1 VRKPKAAE
9 QRGTPKRKREICDY
23 NRGHVL
29 ECGNTSRLSHSAERN
44 RISTVKSINSFVVH
58 FVLFA
63 LVTSSMVAQSPAP
76 RNPDV
81 SNKALITKSTPSID
95 ANVFKSQSAAAAAAA
110 LRKMADDYY
119 AWRNENYPVRSSDT
133 GLHTWDDRLT
143 DYSPAKIAERAHH
156 VRSLLEKVRA
166 MKTDSWPKDARID
179 WILFRAQLEDVDFG
193 NRILKFEHTNPQV
206 YTGEC
211 TNAIFSLLKKEYDT
225 PRKRA
230 LAATARLKKMPS
242 LLKQGLSNLQSPV
255 KLYAQLAIQ
264 SARSIDPLLNKSLMA
279 LDVDL
284 APNEHEDLIKAR
296 DAALASLHSYADE
309 LEKRLPQMVD
319 FSPMGEA
326 NYNYYL
332 KHVLL
337 LPLNGSEVETIGRA
351 ELARY
356 RALEALLPDPKL
368 ADPDP
373 KRAAHIPPDQES
385 FLKAY
390 ESREAEMISFL
401 KEHNLITLPGYLGPF
416 QIRQLPDAFKPTSP
430 GGFMNPPGVY
440 DKDPTGFFFIPTYNP
455 ESKNFYIRAAIEDP
469 RPILGHEGI
478 PGHFLQLSIANH
490 LSDEIRRQH
499 EDSVFVEGWA
509 LYGEE
514 MLMRTGLY
522 PNNSPAQGQI
532 LRLSRYRAARI
543 GVDVNLHTGRW
554 SFEQAVKYFMDAGGL
569 DREAAEGEA
578 AGAASSPTQKI
589 SYITGKWQIMNL
601 LGRYKDRQ
609 GENFRLGQ
617 FHDDLVKNGSLPI
630 SVIEWLLL
638 DDPAA
643 IQQATK

>member
-1 VRKPKAAE
+1 MNEDEGRLACFTLPIQHGRNTIGAVKPMN
-9 QRGTPKRKREICDY
+9 IF
-23 NRGHVL
+23 
-29 ECGNTSRLSHSAERN
+29 
-44 RISTVKSINSFVVH
+44 FVP
-58 FVLFA
+58 FVL
-63 LVTSSMVAQSPAP
+63 LVIAASNTHGQSPSP

-81 SNKALITKSTPSID
+81 SNKALITKSTPTID
-95 ANVFKSQSAAAAAAA
+95 AKAFKDQTVRGTTAA
-110 LRKMADDYY
+110 LHKMADDYY
-119 AWRNENYPVRSSDT
+119 AWRNENYPVRSSYA

-143 DYSPAKIAERAHH
+143 DYSPAKIAERAQH
-156 VRSLLEKVRA
+156 VHSLLEKVRA
-166 MKTDSWPKDARID
+166 MKTDNWPKNDRID
-179 WILFRAQLEDVDFG
+179 WILFRAQLENIDFG
-193 NRILKFEHTNPQV
+193 DRILKSERTNPQV
-206 YTGEC
+206 YVREC
-211 TNAIFSLLKKEYDT
+211 TDGIFSLLKKEYDT

-230 LAATARLKKMPS
+230 LAATARLKEMPA
-242 LLKQGLSNLQSPV
+242 LLKQGLSNLQGAV

-279 LDVDL
+279 LDVGL
-284 APNEHEDLIKAR
+284 APNEHDDLIKAR
-296 DAALASLHSYADE
+296 DAALTAVHSYADE
-309 LEKRLPQMVD
+309 LEKRLPKMVD
-319 FSPMGEA
+319 FAPMREA

-337 LPLNGSEVETIGRA
+337 LPLDATQVEMIGRV

-373 KRAAHIPPDQES
+373 KRAARIPPDQES

-401 KEHNLITLPGYLGPF
+401 KEHNLVSLPDYLGPF
-416 QIRQLPDAFKPTSP
+416 QIRQLPEAFKPTSP

-440 DKDPTGFFFIPTYNP
+440 DKDSTGFFFIPTYNP

-509 LYGEE
+509 LSGEE

-522 PNNSPAQGQI
+522 PTNSAAQGQI

-543 GVDVNLHTGRW
+543 GVDVNLHTGRRT
-554 SFEQAVKYFMDAGGL
+554 FEQAVKYFMKAGGL

-589 SYITGKWQIMNL
+589 SYIIGKWQIMNL

-617 FHDDLVKNGSLPI
+617 FHDDLIKNGSLPV
-630 SVIEWLLL
+630 SVIEWILL
-638 DDPAA
+638 DDPTA
-643 IQQATK
+643 IQEAMK

>member
-1 VRKPKAAE
+1 MSGHDVDAQARTASP
-9 QRGTPKRKREICDY
+9 G
-23 NRGHVL
+23 NR
-29 ECGNTSRLSHSAERN
+29 S
-44 RISTVKSINSFVVH
+44 
-58 FVLFA
+58 
-63 LVTSSMVAQSPAP
+63 
-76 RNPDV
+76 DV
-81 SNKALITKSTPSID
+81 SNKALITQAGRSEMMG
-95 ANVFKSQSAAAAAAA
+95 VAA
-110 LRKMADDYY
+110 LHTLANDYY
-119 AWRNENYPVRSSDT
+119 AWRNENYPVRSSDA

-143 DYSPAKIAERAHH
+143 DYSSAKIAERALYE
-156 VRSLLEKVRA
+156 RALLGKVRA
-166 MKTDSWPKDARID
+166 IKIDNWPKDDRID
-179 WILFRAQLEDVDFG
+179 AILFRAQLEDVDFQD
-193 NRILKFEHTNPQV
+193 RVLKFERTNPQV
-206 YTGEC
+206 YVGEC
-211 TNAIFSLLKKEYDT
+211 VNGIFSLLKKEYDAM
-225 PRKRA
+225 RKRA
-230 LAATARLKKMPS
+230 VAATARLQQMPAM
-242 LLKQGLSNLQSPV
+242 LKQSLSNLQNPV

-264 SARSIDPLLNKSLMA
+264 SASSIDPLLNNSLMA

-284 APNEHEDLIKAR
+284 APNEHDELVKAR
-296 DAALASLHSYADE
+296 DAALVALHVYADE
-309 LEKRLPQMVD
+309 LEKRLPKMVD
-319 FSPMGEA
+319 FAPMGEA

-337 LPLNGSEVETIGRA
+337 LPLTGAEVEMIGRA

-373 KRAAHIPPDQES
+373 ARSANIPPDQAA

-390 ESREAEMISFL
+390 ESRKQEMINFL
-401 KEHNLITLPGYLGPF
+401 KEHNLVTLPEYLGAF
-416 QIRQLPDAFKPTSP
+416 QIRQLPEAFKPTNP

-440 DKDPTGFFFIPTYNP
+440 DKDPTGFYFIPTYHP
-455 ESKNFYIRAAIEDP
+455 QSKNFYIRAAIEDP

-499 EDSVFVEGWA
+499 EDGVFVEGWA

-522 PNNSPAQGQI
+522 PNNSAAQGQI

-554 SFEQAVKYFMDAGGL
+554 SFEQAVKYFMEAGGL

-589 SYITGKWQIMNL
+589 SYIIGKWQIMNL

-609 GENFRLGQ
+609 GDKFRLGQ
-617 FHDDLVKNGSLPI
+617 FHDDLIKNGSLPVSI
-630 SVIEWLLL
+630 VEWILL
-638 DDPAA
+638 DDATS
-643 IQQATK
+643 IQKVTSEK

>member
-1 VRKPKAAE
+1 MFE
-9 QRGTPKRKREICDY
+9 LCD
-23 NRGHVL
+23 RAL
-29 ECGNTSRLSHSAERN
+29 DT
-44 RISTVKSINSFVVH
+44 TVALMRRANLFV
-58 FVLFA
+58 FVSGLMVIA
-63 LVTSSMVAQSPAP
+63 LTIAGAQSPSE
-76 RNPDV
+76 RKPDV
-81 SNKALITKSTPSID
+81 SNKALITKSTPSINAD
-95 ANVFKSQSAAAAAAA
+95 AFKNQSANAGAAA
-110 LRKMADDYY
+110 LHKMADDYY
-119 AWRNENYPVRSSDT
+119 TWRNENYPVRSSDA

-143 DYSPAKIAERAHH
+143 DYSPAKIAKRAQH
-156 VRSLLEKVRA
+156 VRSLLDKVRD
-166 MKTDSWPKDARID
+166 MKTDTWSKDARID
-179 WILFRAQLEDVDFG
+179 WILFRAQLENVDFG
-193 NRILKFEHTNPQV
+193 NRALKFEQTNPQV
-206 YTGEC
+206 YAGEC

-230 LAATARLKKMPS
+230 LAATTRLKQMPA
-242 LLKQGLSNLQSPV
+242 LLKHGLSNLQNPV

-284 APNEHEDLIKAR
+284 APTEHDELIKAR
-296 DAALASLHSYADE
+296 DGALTALHSYADE
-309 LEKRLPQMVD
+309 LEKRLPEMVD

-337 LPLNGSEVETIGRA
+337 LPLSGAEVEMIGRA

-368 ADPDP
+368 ADPNP

-390 ESREAEMISFL
+390 ESRETEMISFL
-401 KEHNLITLPGYLGPF
+401 KEHNLVTLPDYLGPF

-543 GVDVNLHTGRW
+543 GVDVNLHTGKW
-554 SFEQAVKYFMDAGGL
+554 TFEQAVKYFMDAGGL

-589 SYITGKWQIMNL
+589 SYIIGKWQIMNL
-601 LGRYKDRQ
+601 IGRYKDRQ
-609 GENFRLGQ
+609 GENFQLGK
-617 FHDDLVKNGSLPI
+617 FHDDLIKNGSLPV
-630 SVIEWLLL
+630 SVIEWILL
-638 DDPAA
+638 DDAGSLE
-643 IQQATK
+643 QATK

>member
-1 VRKPKAAE
+1 MPFTKIDIVKAKVIFFTIFIIVGTLLLHA
-9 QRGTPKRKREICDY
+9 QPTPRG
-23 NRGHVL
+23 
-29 ECGNTSRLSHSAERN
+29 
-44 RISTVKSINSFVVH
+44 
-58 FVLFA
+58 
-63 LVTSSMVAQSPAP
+63 Q
-76 RNPDV
+76 PDV
-81 SNKALITKSTPSID
+81 SNKTLITS
-95 ANVFKSQSAAAAAAA
+95 ANQDHVMGAAA
-110 LRKMADDYY
+110 LHKLANDYY
-119 AWRNENYPVRSSDT
+119 NWRNQSDPVSSSNA
-133 GLHTWDDRLT
+133 GLHTWDDKLA
-143 DYSPAKIAERAHH
+143 DFSPDKISERAQH
-156 VRSLLEKVRA
+156 VRALLDKVRA
-166 MKTDSWPKDARID
+166 MKIDTWPKDEKID
-179 WILFRAQLEDVDFG
+179 ALLFRSQLEGVDFQ
-193 NRILKFEHTNPQV
+193 NRVLKFERTNPQT
-206 YTGEC
+206 YIGEC
-211 TNAIFSLLKKEYDT
+211 VSAIFSLLKKEYDT

-230 LAATARLKKMPS
+230 LSATARLKAMPA
-242 LLKQGLSNLQSPV
+242 LLKQGLSNLQNPV
-255 KLYAQLAIQ
+255 KLYAKRAID
-264 SARSIDPLLNKSLMA
+264 SARSIGPLLKGSLMA

-284 APNEHEDLIKAR
+284 APTEHEELIKAR
-296 DAALASLHSYADE
+296 DAALAAAHSFADE
-309 LEKRLPQMVD
+309 LEKRMPKMVD
-319 FSPMGEA
+319 FAPMGEA

-337 LPLNGSEVETIGRA
+337 LPLDATQVEMVGRA

-373 KRAAHIPPDQES
+373 KRASHIPPDQES

-390 ESREAEMISFL
+390 ESRE
-401 KEHNLITLPGYLGPF
+401 
-416 QIRQLPDAFKPTSP
+416 
-430 GGFMNPPGVY
+430 
-440 DKDPTGFFFIPTYNP
+440 
-455 ESKNFYIRAAIEDP
+455 
-469 RPILGHEGI
+469 
-478 PGHFLQLSIANH
+478 
-490 LSDEIRRQH
+490 
-499 EDSVFVEGWA
+499 
-509 LYGEE
+509 EE
-514 MLMRTGLY
+514 MLMCTGAY

>member
-1 VRKPKAAE
+1 
-9 QRGTPKRKREICDY
+9 
-23 NRGHVL
+23 
-29 ECGNTSRLSHSAERN
+29 
-44 RISTVKSINSFVVH
+44 VK
-58 FVLFA
+58 
-63 LVTSSMVAQSPAP
+63 LVTPFLAAILTASLYNVDAQT
-76 RNPDV
+76 RNVNPSNQSDV
-81 SNKALITKSTPSID
+81 SNKALITKETPSM
-95 ANVFKSQSAAAAAAA
+95 SASTSTGVAM
-110 LRKMADDYY
+110 LHKIADDYY
-119 AWRNENYPVRSSDT
+119 TWRNENYPVRSSDA
-133 GLHTWDDRLT
+133 GLHTWDNKLT
-143 DYSPAKIAERAHH
+143 DYSPGKIAERAQH
-156 VRSLLEKVRA
+156 VRSLLEKARA
-166 MKTDSWPKDARID
+166 MKIDNWSKDDRID
-179 WILFRAQLEDVDFG
+179 GILFRAQLENVDFQD
-193 NRILKFEHTNPQV
+193 RVLKFERTDPQV
-206 YTGEC
+206 YVGEC
-211 TNAIFSLLKKEYDT
+211 TNAVFSLLKKEYDT
-225 PRKRA
+225 PRNRA
-230 LAATARLKKMPS
+230 LAATARLQQMPAM
-242 LLKQGLSNLQSPV
+242 LKQSLSNLQNPV

-264 SARSIDPLLNKSLMA
+264 SARSIDSLLNNSLMA

-284 APNEHEDLIKAR
+284 AANEHDELVKAR
-296 DAALASLHSYADE
+296 DAALVALHGYADE
-309 LEKRLPQMVD
+309 LEKRLPKMVD
-319 FSPMGEA
+319 FAPMGEA

-337 LPLNGSEVETIGRA
+337 LPLSGAEVEMIGRA

-373 KRAAHIPPDQES
+373 ARSANIPPDQAS

-390 ESREAEMISFL
+390 ESREQEMIDFL
-401 KEHNLITLPGYLGPF
+401 KEHNLVTLPDYLGPF
-416 QIRQLPDAFKPTSP
+416 QIRQLPEAFKPTSP

-440 DKDPTGFFFIPTYNP
+440 DKDPTGFYFIPTYNP
-455 ESKNFYIRAAIEDP
+455 QSKNFYIRAAIEDP

-499 EDSVFVEGWA
+499 EDGVFVEGWA

-522 PNNSPAQGQI
+522 PNNSAAQGQI

-554 SFEQAVKYFMDAGGL
+554 SFEQAVKYFMEAGGL

-589 SYITGKWQIMNL
+589 SYIIGKWQIMNL

-609 GENFRLGQ
+609 GDNFRLGQ
-617 FHDDLVKNGSLPI
+617 FHDDLIKNGSLPLSI
-630 SVIEWLLL
+630 IEWILL
-638 DDPAA
+638 DDATS
-643 IQQATK
+643 IQKVTSEK